1 MQATIQVEE
10 FLPYMPGVAKC
21 ERSLREL
28 NFAWRLIESTAK
40 MVCPAEAKTIL
51 PTMKATREG
60 FNSLEK
66 QLITNLAQENITKSV
81 QEMQFKAQVII
92 DIVVRNLFERTAD
105 VGFLAMDDAIRAFI
119 LDEDR
124 DAGTLVPR
132 LQAYRDK
139 YTVYDEILILDTGGE
154 VLAHLDG
161 ASDVSHSSDALI
173 AATLNS
179 DSYVESFHHSDL
191 RPGQER
197 SLIYSRKIVH
207 PRDGSAIGV
216 LCLCF
221 PHAVEME
228 GVFDGLRKTADRSV
242 MLMLD
247 ADGYVISSSDEPH
260 IPVGRQVPL
269 ALDGDYQ
276 IISYAGRD
284 YFAKTC
290 AAQNYQ
296 GYGGPG
302 WLGHVMIPCE
312 AAFKGQALDALSAYD
327 AATLAGIM
335 AHAKTFCPPLHEVSV
350 SAEAIN
356 LALRRVVWNGKN
368 MSAGQDSDL
377 LRLKSILQEISQTGD
392 ETSRVFKDSIHDL
405 YGTVISSGLQDA
417 QFISR
422 LMIDIMDRNLYERAN
437 DCRWWALTPD
447 IRRLMAESLQTG
459 SLGNEDTLRIAQ
471 ILEAINALYTAY
483 TRLVVFD
490 ASGRIVAASDLHKDG
505 LETAGCMMDPAL
517 VRKTLALPGSQA
529 YCVSGFEPTWLYA
542 DRPTYIYCAA
552 IFHPDENRAVGG
564 IGIVFDSEPEFRNIL
579 LSSLPKRAGAFAA
592 FTDRAGNVISST
604 HAGYPPGAELHPSQ
618 AIMQEKTGVS
628 AAQIL
633 VQDGQYMMVGH
644 TASFGYREF
653 KNSGDYHNDVIAMVF
668 VPIGEKTE
676 ANAAD
681 QGWAYTDDSHE
692 PKQDVL
698 EYATFLIDGDVFAL
712 PTSHVVEAV
721 ETGRMHSASTLKP
734 LISGVL
740 DYQDNSGEPSI
751 FVPVVD
757 MRNLIRPGTDSTG
770 ELGEII
776 VVRQGKHT
784 LGLLVGSLHDVLE
797 FGSGQI
803 DPPLNMFHNQPRF
816 VCNLI
821 KTGSHN
827 RMIQVI
833 DFDSIMRH
841 VYEKKSAA
849 EQDTFIAGAAGSVES
864 AESIESID
872 QAADGMPESMRA

>member
-124 DAGTLVPR
+124 DADTIVPR

-139 YTVYDEILILDTGGE
+139 YTVYDEIIILDTRGE

-161 ASDVSHSSDALI
+161 SSDISHSSDPLL
-173 AATLNS
+173 AATLAS
-179 DSYVESFHHSDL
+179 DTYVESFHQSDL
-191 RPGQER
+191 RPAQQR

-207 PRDGSAIGV
+207 PQDGSAIGV

-228 GVFDGLRKTADRSV
+228 GVFGGLRKAADRSV

-260 IPVGRQVPL
+260 IPTGRQLPL
-269 ALDGDYQ
+269 ALNGDYE
-276 IISYAGRD
+276 IVSYAGRD

-327 AATLAGIM
+327 AATLVGIM

-447 IRRLMAESLQTG
+447 IRRLMADSQLAG
-459 SLGNEDTLRIAQ
+459 SMGEMSNEDAQRVTQ

-483 TRLVVFD
+483 PRLVVFD
-490 ASGRIVAASDLHKDG
+490 TSGKIVAASDLHQDG
-505 LETAGCMMDPAL
+505 LETTGLMMDATL

-529 YCVSGFEPTWLYA
+529 YCVSDFEPTWLYA
-542 DRPTYIYCAA
+542 ERPTYIYCAA
-552 IFHPDENRAVGG
+552 IFHPDEHRVVGG

-592 FTDRAGNVISST
+592 FTDRAGRVISST
-604 HAGYPPGAELHPSQ
+604 HAAYPPGTELCPST
-618 AIMQEKTGVS
+618 AILQEKNGVS

-653 KNSGDYHNDVIAMVF
+653 KNTGDYHNDVIAMVF
-668 VPIGEKTE
+668 VPIGEKT
-676 ANAAD
+676 AAGIAD
-681 QGWAYTDDSHE
+681 PGWTYADESRET
-692 PKQDVL
+692 KKDVL

-721 ETGRMHSASTLKP
+721 EIGRMHSASTLKP

-740 DYQDNSGEPSI
+740 NYRDNNGEPSI

-757 MRNLIRPGTDSTG
+757 MRKLIRPDKETG
-770 ELGEII
+770 ADGMQELGEII

-784 LGLLVGSLHDVLE
+784 LGMLVGSLHDVLE
-797 FGSGQI
+797 FGSNQI

-816 VCNLI
+816 GCNLI

-841 VYEKKSAA
+841 VYEKKAAA
-849 EQDTFIAGAAGSVES
+849 EQQAIDAES
-864 AESIESID
+864 AEGSTQQNL
-872 QAADGMPESMRA
+872 QA